1 MIKMYNSAGA
11 AAGEYEVA
19 DGLLTLDKGA
29 QAVKDVVTATMNA
42 RRAGTASTLS
52 KGEVAGT
59 GKKPFKQKGTGRAR
73 AGTRRNPVW
82 RGGGVAFGP
91 KPRDF
96 GQKVNRKVVQL
107 AFRRALSDKIA
118 NGELLVIEEF
128 GFGEIKTK
136 PVVELLKNMGVAKGA
151 VLLLDTEVTEIL
163 AVSARNLPNVM
174 VDHVAGLD
182 VYSILRF
189 RTLVVT
195 RAAMEGVKARLA
207 PAAKKMEGES
217 PLEPQGG
224 NAQ

>member
-1 MIKMYNSAGA
+1 MSVLKMYNSAGA
-11 AAGEYEVA
+11 AAGGYEVA
-19 DGLLTLDKGA
+19 DGLLTLDRGA

-42 RRAGTASTLS
+42 RRAGTASTLT

-73 AGTRRNPVW
+73 AGTKRNPVW

-91 KPRDF
+91 RPRDF

-118 NGELLVIEEF
+118 SGALVVVEDLNLA
-128 GFGEIKTK
+128 EIKTK
-136 PVVELLKNMGVAKGA
+136 PVVALLKALGLADTTVMLV
-151 VLLLDTEVTEIL
+151 DTEVTENL

-182 VYSILRF
+182 VWSILRF
-189 RTLVVT
+189 KALVVT

-207 PAAKKMEGES
+207 PAQNGEA
-217 PLEPQGG
+217 
-224 NAQ
+224 AQ

>member
-1 MIKMYNSAGA
+1 MSVIKVYNSAGA

-42 RRAGTASTLS
+42 QRAGTASTLT
-52 KGEVAGT
+52 KGDVAGS
-59 GKKPFKQKGTGRAR
+59 GKKPWKQKGTGRAR
-73 AGTRRNPVW
+73 AGTRRNPIW

-118 NGELLVIEEF
+118 SGAVVVVEDF
-128 GFGEIKTK
+128 GLSEIKTK
-136 PVVELLKNMGVAKGA
+136 PVADLLKRLGLAGAK
-151 VLLLDTEVTEIL
+151 VLLVDTQLTENL
-163 AVSARNLPNVM
+163 AISARNLPGVM

-195 RAAMEGVKARLA
+195 RAAMEGIKARLV
-207 PAAKKMEGES
+207 AKKEGEAAS
-217 PLEPQGG
+217 C
-224 NAQ
+224 